1 MYKGDA
7 DLPHCYNSSKKL
19 AYKLYTFPGSISCCK
34 LNLCLRNFKTSSEE
48 DQRLERESIMSLTI
62 KAFLHE
68 QSWRGEPKE
77 IRRFSVDQD
86 VSTSY
91 AYLLEKLAQVFPSV
105 QAGSVV
111 IAWMGK

>member
-1 MYKGDA
+1 
-7 DLPHCYNSSKKL
+7 
-19 AYKLYTFPGSISCCK
+19 
-34 LNLCLRNFKTSSEE
+34 
-48 DQRLERESIMSLTI
+48 MSLTI
-62 KAFLHE
+62 KAFLYE

-105 QAGSVV
+105 QAGSVIV
-111 IAWMGK
+111 AWMGKQIKFAEHISVCIHVTCMIHANLFLLLLPV

>member
-1 MYKGDA
+1 
-7 DLPHCYNSSKKL
+7 
-19 AYKLYTFPGSISCCK
+19 
-34 LNLCLRNFKTSSEE
+34 
-48 DQRLERESIMSLTI
+48 MSLTI

-105 QAGSVV
+105 QAGSVT
-111 IAWMGK
+111 IAWMGKWTEIAKIVVM

>member
-1 MYKGDA
+1 
-7 DLPHCYNSSKKL
+7 
-19 AYKLYTFPGSISCCK
+19 
-34 LNLCLRNFKTSSEE
+34 
-48 DQRLERESIMSLTI
+48 MSLTI
-62 KAFLHE
+62 KAFLYE

-105 QAGSVV
+105 QAGSVA
-111 IAWMGK
+111 IAWMGKSINTPLIIWAFANKFLFGCNFQHRLSDKFL